1 MVKFILKEADENSPI
16 YKTGFIISP
25 IKIKK
30 ELKMLSKKL
39 SNELTQRVISVLSKE
54 RLSKCSKMQLGM
66 MDQLMDQSLEEVEN
80 DPKQITNEM
89 IVGIYEMV
97 TEHLQPFDF

>member
-1 MVKFILKEADENSPI
+1 
-16 YKTGFIISP
+16 
-25 IKIKK
+25 
-30 ELKMLSKKL
+30 MLSKKL
-39 SNELTQRVISVLSKE
+39 SNELSQRVISVLSKE
-54 RLSKCSKMQLGM
+54 RLSKCSKMQLEM
-66 MDQLMDQSLEEVEN
+66 MDQLMDKSLEEVEN

>member
-1 MVKFILKEADENSPI
+1 
-16 YKTGFIISP
+16 
-25 IKIKK
+25 
-30 ELKMLSKKL
+30 MLSKKL
-39 SNELTQRVISVLSKE
+39 SNELSQRVISVLSKE
-54 RLSKCSKMQLGM
+54 RLSRCSKMQLGM

>member
-1 MVKFILKEADENSPI
+1 
-16 YKTGFIISP
+16 
-25 IKIKK
+25 
-30 ELKMLSKKL
+30 MLSKKL

-66 MDQLMDQSLEEVEN
+66 MDQSLEEVEN
-80 DPKQITNEM
+80 DSKQITNEM

>member
-1 MVKFILKEADENSPI
+1 
-16 YKTGFIISP
+16 
-25 IKIKK
+25 
-30 ELKMLSKKL
+30 MLSKKL
-39 SNELTQRVISVLSKE
+39 SNELSQRVISVLSKE

-66 MDQLMDQSLEEVEN
+66 MDQLIDQSLEEVEN

>member
-1 MVKFILKEADENSPI
+1 
-16 YKTGFIISP
+16 
-25 IKIKK
+25 
-30 ELKMLSKKL
+30 MLSKKL
-39 SNELTQRVISVLSKE
+39 SNELSQRVISVLSKE

-66 MDQLMDQSLEEVEN
+66 MDHLMDQSLEEVEN

>member
-1 MVKFILKEADENSPI
+1 
-16 YKTGFIISP
+16 
-25 IKIKK
+25 
-30 ELKMLSKKL
+30 MLSKKL
-39 SNELTQRVISVLSKE
+39 SNELSQRVISVLTKE

>member
-1 MVKFILKEADENSPI
+1 
-16 YKTGFIISP
+16 
-25 IKIKK
+25 
-30 ELKMLSKKL
+30 MLSKKL
-39 SNELTQRVISVLSKE
+39 SNELSQRVISVLTKE

-66 MDQLMDQSLEEVEN
+66 MDQLIDQSLEEVEN

>member
-1 MVKFILKEADENSPI
+1 
-16 YKTGFIISP
+16 
-25 IKIKK
+25 
-30 ELKMLSKKL
+30 MLSKKL
-39 SNELTQRVISVLSKE
+39 SNELTQRVISVLTKE

>member
-1 MVKFILKEADENSPI
+1 
-16 YKTGFIISP
+16 
-25 IKIKK
+25 
-30 ELKMLSKKL
+30 MLSKKL
-39 SNELTQRVISVLSKE
+39 SNELSQRVISVLSKE
-54 RLSKCSKMQLGM
+54 RLSKCSKMQLEM

>member
-1 MVKFILKEADENSPI
+1 
-16 YKTGFIISP
+16 
-25 IKIKK
+25 
-30 ELKMLSKKL
+30 MLSKKL
-39 SNELTQRVISVLSKE
+39 SNELSQRVISVLSKE

>member
-1 MVKFILKEADENSPI
+1 
-16 YKTGFIISP
+16 
-25 IKIKK
+25 
-30 ELKMLSKKL
+30 MLSKKL
-39 SNELTQRVISVLSKE
+39 SNELSQRVISVLSKE

-97 TEHLQPFDF
+97 TEYLQPFDF

>member
-1 MVKFILKEADENSPI
+1 
-16 YKTGFIISP
+16 
-25 IKIKK
+25 
-30 ELKMLSKKL
+30 MLSKKL

-80 DPKQITNEM
+80 DPRQITNEM

>member
-1 MVKFILKEADENSPI
+1 
-16 YKTGFIISP
+16 
-25 IKIKK
+25 
-30 ELKMLSKKL
+30 MLSKKL
-39 SNELTQRVISVLSKE
+39 SNELSQRVISVLSKE

-80 DPKQITNEM
+80 DPRQITNEM

>member
-1 MVKFILKEADENSPI
+1 
-16 YKTGFIISP
+16 
-25 IKIKK
+25 
-30 ELKMLSKKL
+30 MLSKKL

-66 MDQLMDQSLEEVEN
+66 MDQLMEQSLEEVEN
-80 DPKQITNEM
+80 DPRQITNEM

>member
-1 MVKFILKEADENSPI
+1 
-16 YKTGFIISP
+16 
-25 IKIKK
+25 
-30 ELKMLSKKL
+30 MLSKKL

-66 MDQLMDQSLEEVEN
+66 MDQLMDQSLEEVDN

>member
-16 YKTGFIISP
+16 YKRGYYFT

-30 ELKMLSKKL
+30 ELKMLNKEL
-39 SNELTQRVISVLSKE
+39 SNELTKGNFSAFKKVIKMP
-54 RLSKCSKMQLGM
+54 KMQLGM

-89 IVGIYEMV
+89 IVGIYRW
-97 TEHLQPFDF
+97 TEHYNHLF

>member
-1 MVKFILKEADENSPI
+1 
-16 YKTGFIISP
+16 
-25 IKIKK
+25 
-30 ELKMLSKKL
+30 MLSKKL

-66 MDQLMDQSLEEVEN
+66 MDQSLEEVEN